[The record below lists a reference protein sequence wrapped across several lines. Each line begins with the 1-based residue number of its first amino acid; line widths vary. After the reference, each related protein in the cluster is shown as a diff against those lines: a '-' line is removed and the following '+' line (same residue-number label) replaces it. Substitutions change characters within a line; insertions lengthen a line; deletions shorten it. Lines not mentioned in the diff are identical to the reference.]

1 MGKPRKPDCV
11 LIEWLFANM
20 TNDTNGQGLD
30 NHLQRFVSSV
40 TFLWPELTSQLRSTD
55 HVARSL
61 ASLKSLAG

>member
-40 TFLWPELTSQLRSTD
+40 TFL
-55 HVARSL
+55 
-61 ASLKSLAG
+61 